1 MKRVTPRE
9 RAEQLHIDFR
19 EAIMHN
25 KQPSIVDML
34 EKAII
39 SMQSEKV
46 PPCEEHPD
54 YAGKRKPRTGCEE
67 CWRYYL
73 YKKDQKVQG
82 TVRRLIRPEA
92 PEKGTADET

>member
-1 MKRVTPRE
+1 MRLITPRE
-9 RAEQLHIDFR
+9 RAEQLYTDFR
-19 EAIMHN
+19 TALMHN

-46 PPCEEHPD
+46 PPCPDHPK
-54 YAGKRKPRTGCEE
+54 YTGKRKPRAGCEE

-73 YKKDQKVQG
+73 YQKDQKVQG
-82 TVRRLIRPEA
+82 TTRALLIKPEA
-92 PEKGTADET
+92 PEAPIEEY